1 MWYVTI
7 LLLVFASCFIPNL
20 TRSFAGDTL
29 PGGERLFPPVSVAA
43 AATDESRA
51 LPKVPQPMRYRLGD
65 FELTVLRGGE
75 EDQYEVSLARS
86 GQILHKGESSYVNP
100 EGITMKDVPFKG
112 CESLLSLSF
121 SGGAHCCF
129 TGILCTVCGGRSTWT
144 LLDLMHQEEVD
155 TVELGE
161 NGGTALQLLDFAF
174 AYYSAGVTGPSFSFA
189 SSPSMYRLYVYG
201 QKGWEPDRPGGNREY
216 YEKLMKQKAAE
227 IRAAQDDDEAASLA
241 IEATYYSVMAG
252 NGDEASA
259 RLLGSLL
266 PASWQRAE
274 HTVFQDILKAVREF
288 DPAAKGNHSPTP
300 RQ

>member
-20 TRSFAGDTL
+20 SRAFAGDPL
-29 PGGERLFPPVSVAA
+29 PGGDRVFQPVMGASV
-43 AATDESRA
+43 ATDESDTS
-51 LPKVPQPMRYRLGD
+51 PKSPRPMRYRLGE
-65 FELTVLRGGE
+65 FELTVSQGGE
-75 EDQYEVSLARS
+75 EDQYEVNLARS
-86 GQILHKGESSYVNP
+86 GKILYRGESSYVNP
-100 EGITMKDVPFKG
+100 EGITMKDVPSKG
-112 CESLLSLSF
+112 CESLLSLAF

-161 NGGTALQLLDFAF
+161 SGDTALQLLDFAF

-201 QKGWEPDRPGGNREY
+201 QKGWEPDRPGSNGAY
-216 YEKLMKQKAAE
+216 YEKLMKRKAAE

-252 NGDEASA
+252 NGDEVSE

-266 PASWQRAE
+266 PVSWQRAE
-274 HTVFQDILKAVREF
+274 HTVFRDILKAVREF
-288 DPAAKGNHSPTP
+288 DPAAKGAHSLMP
-300 RQ
+300 Q